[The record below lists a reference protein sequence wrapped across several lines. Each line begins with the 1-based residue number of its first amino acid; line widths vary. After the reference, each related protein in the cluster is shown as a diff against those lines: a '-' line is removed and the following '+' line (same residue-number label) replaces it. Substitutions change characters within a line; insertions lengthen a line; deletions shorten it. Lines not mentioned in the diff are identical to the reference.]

1 MINLDRTLFVDGFE
15 LSILGTTDDGRIIY
29 SKSLMVQQ
37 LILEEETSFED
48 AMIAL
53 EFNVWNAY
61 VGDFTPIYVND
72 FDSDLDEIKQ
82 HIDA

>member
-1 MINLDRTLFVDGFE
+1 MIDLDRTLFVDGFE
-15 LSILGTTDDGRIIY
+15 LSVLGTTDDGRIIY

-53 EFNVWNAY
+53 EFNVWNTY

-72 FDSDLDEIKQ
+72 FDSDFDEIKQ